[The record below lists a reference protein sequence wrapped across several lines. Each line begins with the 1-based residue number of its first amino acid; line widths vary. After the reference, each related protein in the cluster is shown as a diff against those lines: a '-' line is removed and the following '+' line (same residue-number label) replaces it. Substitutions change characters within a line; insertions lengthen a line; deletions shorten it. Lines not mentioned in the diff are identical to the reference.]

1 MKDSYEISIFG
12 MENFFGVSL
21 DEMLCSLSLLSS
33 LEESV
38 DDLLFSSVLGF
49 LFLVKLLI
57 TGLVRL
63 FSRMLCD
70 LWTGDSVTGES
81 FLSFKL
87 SQDKCKSWTLN
98 SETDRLSALCASRDK
113 EWRKLMAM
121 DVFRNARPYILSL
134 WSRSEIWDSVGE
146 HGLPVSW
153 DCRHFSCK
161 LKKKYVN
168 TFTSILTLCDEI
180 DCWPIVQWNDGTW
193 AWFAVMAFCIPS
205 SRSSSRSF
213 ANLYP
218 KYSF

>member
-161 LKKKYVN
+161 LNKICKYFYIYFN
-168 TFTSILTLCDEI
+168 TLRWNRLLT
-180 DCWPIVQWNDGTW
+180 N
-193 AWFAVMAFCIPS
+193 
-205 SRSSSRSF
+205 RSVKWRYLSMVCGNGF
-213 ANLYP
+213 LYP
-218 KYSF
+218 VFPIIQ

>member
-87 SQDKCKSWTLN
+87 SQDKCKSWTLS

-161 LKKKYVN
+161 LKKN
-168 TFTSILTLCDEI
+168 
-180 DCWPIVQWNDGTW
+180 
-193 AWFAVMAFCIPS
+193 M
-205 SRSSSRSF
+205 
-213 ANLYP
+213 
-218 KYSF
+218 

>member
-70 LWTGDSVTGES
+70 L
-81 FLSFKL
+81 
-87 SQDKCKSWTLN
+87 
-98 SETDRLSALCASRDK
+98 
-113 EWRKLMAM
+113 
-121 DVFRNARPYILSL
+121 
-134 WSRSEIWDSVGE
+134 
-146 HGLPVSW
+146 
-153 DCRHFSCK
+153 
-161 LKKKYVN
+161 
-168 TFTSILTLCDEI
+168 
-180 DCWPIVQWNDGTW
+180 
-193 AWFAVMAFCIPS
+193 
-205 SRSSSRSF
+205 
-213 ANLYP
+213 
-218 KYSF
+218 

>member
-57 TGLVRL
+57 TGLVIL

-87 SQDKCKSWTLN
+87 SQDKCKSWTLS

-161 LKKKYVN
+161 LKKICKYFYIYFN
-168 TFTSILTLCDEI
+168 TLRWI

>member
-87 SQDKCKSWTLN
+87 SQDKCKSWTLS

-161 LKKKYVN
+161 LKKICKYFYIYFN
-168 TFTSILTLCDEI
+168 TLRWNRLLT
-180 DCWPIVQWNDGTW
+180 N
-193 AWFAVMAFCIPS
+193 
-205 SRSSSRSF
+205 RSVKWRYLSMVCGNGF
-213 ANLYP
+213 LYP
-218 KYSF
+218 VFPIIQ